1 MYWILWLL
9 DLSQL
14 VTVLAFWLCIYF
26 SYLGLFAEAI
36 EQHKEEILC
45 SQKID
50 DTIGVAVGHRKVG
63 ECLCELGSYQ
73 KAITHQNKHLE
84 VLTELIHKR
93 SNIVK

>member
-1 MYWILWLL
+1 M
-9 DLSQL
+9 DMSQRATVFRLS
-14 VTVLAFWLCIYF
+14 LCIYF

-36 EQHKEEILC
+36 EQHKEEILY
-45 SQKID
+45 SQEID

-84 VLTELIHKR
+84 VFTKLIHK
-93 SNIVK
+93 